1 MLLINHYPKSLQE
14 QIGLLLNWSL
24 WYASKNEGRQ
34 FRVMSDGWQG
44 MAKAT
49 EIDTRVDFADK
60 GDLTLIRAK
69 SHNGGCC
76 CICHTLHYHLPV
88 SKRYHELFQLILSY
102 FLSITCK
109 KYDVPHTLSIA
120 FSQPD
125 GSAVWIQWYSQTVP
139 ARINKLA
146 YLFKSSLE
154 ATKIH
159 EFTFSLKSD
168 SSWKTMS
175 TSNIIY
181 TK

>member
-1 MLLINHYPKSLQE
+1 MVCQQKC
-14 QIGLLLNWSL
+14 
-24 WYASKNEGRQ
+24 RQ
-34 FRVMSDGWQG
+34 TVQSHEWWEG
-44 MAKAT
+44 MAQAT
-49 EIDTRVDFADK
+49 EIDTGVDFSDK

-76 CICHTLHYHLPV
+76 CICHTLHHHLPV
-88 SKRYHELFQLILSY
+88 SKKYQELFQLILSC

-139 ARINKLA
+139 ARIYKSA
-146 YLFKSSLE
+146 YFFKSSLE
-154 ATKIH
+154 ATKKH
-159 EFTFSLKSD
+159 EFTFSLKNNSC
-168 SSWKTMS
+168 KTMS